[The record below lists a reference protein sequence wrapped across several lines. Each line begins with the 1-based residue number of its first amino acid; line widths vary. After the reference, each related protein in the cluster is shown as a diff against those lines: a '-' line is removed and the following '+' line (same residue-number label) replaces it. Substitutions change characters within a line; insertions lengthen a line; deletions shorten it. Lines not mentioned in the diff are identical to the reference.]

1 MRRVLRVMFAANAMA
16 FLGLMLVFL
25 ATLFVQGPEPA
36 NRVWNTP
43 WWYLVVWPIS
53 IAACIRFLRT

>member
-1 MRRVLRVMFAANAMA
+1 MRRALRIMFAANAMA

-25 ATLFVQGPEPA
+25 ATLFVQGPESA

-43 WWYLVVWPIS
+43 WWYSVVWPIS
-53 IAACIRFLRT
+53 IAACMRFLRT